1 MLRVQF
7 LAILNLP
14 SNALIEIG
22 HKWKV
27 WIYCFPFEQMCWNI
41 TEGKFLFVY
50 NFPFE
55 IQGCEEQIIEIGRF
69 KYVLQNGVWMM
80 SPNIDRF
87 IHLDK
92 KLSEGLNTSEGFSLI
107 MKVMSIVKMSL
118 KLNKIKFIIFSENT
132 HTIQVA

>member
-1 MLRVQF
+1 
-7 LAILNLP
+7 
-14 SNALIEIG
+14 
-22 HKWKV
+22 
-27 WIYCFPFEQMCWNI
+27 
-41 TEGKFLFVY
+41 
-50 NFPFE
+50 
-55 IQGCEEQIIEIGRF
+55 
-69 KYVLQNGVWMM
+69 MM

-132 HTIQVA
+132 HTIQVAFDTRWPKVQR